1 MTRDDIRQALYEIMQ
16 NVLPEEK
23 IVNLKDDVPIRN
35 QTAMDS
41 MDFLEVIL
49 SLRKKYKINIPEI
62 DYDHFKTMNSTIAYL
77 EGKIKGKTKDDE
89 DD

>member
-1 MTRDDIRQALYEIMQ
+1 MTREDIRQVLYEIMQ

-23 IVNLKDDVPIRN
+23 FVNFKDDVPIRN
-35 QTAMDS
+35 QIAMDS

-49 SLRKKYKINIPEI
+49 SLRKKYKMNIPEM

-77 EGKIKGKTKDDE
+77 EEKIKGKTTDDG